1 MSLLTELRRRNVFR
15 VSAAYLVVGWLLTE
29 VLTAILPELGAP
41 EWLSR
46 AVILI
51 FAFGFIPTVIFAWIF
66 ELTPDG
72 IKRDYGDASDEPGSV
87 AIRKRFDHIAIGA
100 AVTLIIVVGLFS
112 ARQTADNGEPIQ
124 LLASTEQNVISNA
137 SVAVLPF
144 VNMSNDA
151 DNEYFS
157 DGLTETLLHM
167 LTQIPDLKVAARTS
181 SFAFKGKN
189 LSIQEIA
196 RSLEVAHVL
205 EGSVQKAGD
214 RVRITAQLIRASD
227 GYHVWSDNYD
237 REVDDIFGI
246 QDEIAQKVGYAL
258 SESLLGA
265 GAVIGKPGGLKT
277 TDPDAYDLYLQAR
290 EERATY
296 SYGGLQ
302 AAEDLLKG
310 ALLIDPGFIE
320 AKTELATSYMHQ
332 LETGLMEQDEAFSQ
346 IIAITNQVLAEDPN
360 NAIAQAAS
368 LFAKAGMRISQGDL
382 DANLEMIPRLEEIV
396 AEAPNEL
403 QARLLLVR
411 AYQASQQDE
420 KSVELLTQALR
431 RDPFNPTIHY
441 ELGTAK
447 VRLRQWD
454 EARAALEKSL
464 EIEPAQPNA
473 YVYLAITSLQSGDG
487 VDYVAQF
494 IKSVNVDP
502 KDHELPG
509 VLAEFLYRLGL
520 VEIADDFRARVLAL
534 APTSEVAYRI
544 EMLRA
549 MAVGDEQASIDSARR
564 AIEDDIAERRF
575 SYGGAVQ
582 HLLRTAVRN
591 GDVDEVSAWI
601 EQQAPG
607 IFDIEAK
614 LVQQKYR
621 TAQGVAFD
629 AWYVSLPRDEML
641 RRLDA
646 LIDYGSSVGFDLEQ
660 NPNTHMAVLAVRG
673 ETEKAIEVAL
683 NEVFTNSVA
692 MNLGWRDDFAQAHY
706 KDIVADP
713 RIQDAL
719 KRWEDEEAAL
729 RGQVQA
735 YFADL
740 HAAN

>member
-1 MSLLTELRRRNVFR
+1 MSLLAELRRRNVFR
-15 VSAAYLVVGWLLTE
+15 VAAAYLVVGWLLTE

-41 EWLSR
+41 QWLSR

-72 IKRDYGDASDEPGSV
+72 IKRDYGDVSDEPGAL
-87 AIRKRFDHIAIGA
+87 AIRRRFDHIAIGT
-100 AVTLIIVVGLFS
+100 AVALIIVVGLFS
-112 ARQTADNGEPIQ
+112 ARQTIDESGQIQ
-124 LLASTEQNVISNA
+124 SLASTSQTVISNA

-144 VNMSNDA
+144 VNMSSDA

-167 LTQIPDLKVAARTS
+167 LAQIPDLKVAARTS
-181 SFAFKGKN
+181 SFAFKGKKI
-189 LSIQEIA
+189 SIQEIA

-227 GYHVWSDNYD
+227 GYHVWSSNYD

-246 QDEIAQKVGYAL
+246 QDEIAEKVGYAL

-265 GAVIGKPGGLKT
+265 GAIGKPGSLKT

-290 EERATY
+290 KERSTY

-310 ALLIDPGFIE
+310 ALLIDPDFIE

-332 LETGLMEQDEAFSQ
+332 LETGLMEQEEAFSQ
-346 IIAITNQVLAEDPN
+346 IVAITDQVLAVDPD
-360 NAIAQAAS
+360 NAIARAAS
-368 LFAKAGMRISQGDL
+368 LFANTGRRISKGDL
-382 DANLEMIPRLEEIV
+382 DANFEMIPQLEAIV
-396 AEAPNEL
+396 AEAPNDL
-403 QARLLLVR
+403 QARILLVR
-411 AYQASQQDE
+411 AYQATQQDG
-420 KSVELLTQALR
+420 KSVAVLKEALR
-431 RDPFNPTIHY
+431 RDPFNPAIHY
-441 ELGTAK
+441 ELGTVN

-454 EARAALEKSL
+454 EARTALEKSL

-494 IKSVNVDP
+494 IKSVRVDP

-509 VLAEFLYRLGL
+509 VLADFLYRLGL

-534 APTSEVAYRI
+534 APTSEVAHRI

-549 MAVGDEQASIDSARR
+549 IAVGDEDASIVSARR
-564 AIEDDIAERRF
+564 AIKDDIAERRF
-575 SYGGAVQ
+575 SYGGAIQ
-582 HLLRTAVRN
+582 HLLRTAIRN
-591 GDVDEVSAWI
+591 GNIEEVSAWL

-607 IFDIEAK
+607 IFDVEAE

-621 TAQGVAFD
+621 TAQAVAFD

-641 RRLDA
+641 HRLDA
-646 LIDYGSSVGFDLEQ
+646 LIDYGASAGIDVEQ
-660 NPNTHMAVLAVRG
+660 NPNTHMAILALRG
-673 ETEKAIEVAL
+673 ETERAIEVAL

-692 MNLGWRDDFAQAHY
+692 VNLGWRENFAQAQY

-713 RIQDAL
+713 RIQAAM
-719 KRWEDEEAAL
+719 KRWENEEAAL
-729 RGQVQA
+729 RGKIQA
-735 YFADL
+735 YFEDL

>member
-1 MSLLTELRRRNVFR
+1 M
-15 VSAAYLVVGWLLTE
+15 
-29 VLTAILPELGAP
+29 I
-41 EWLSR
+41 
-46 AVILI
+46 
-51 FAFGFIPTVIFAWIF
+51 
-66 ELTPDG
+66 
-72 IKRDYGDASDEPGSV
+72 
-87 AIRKRFDHIAIGA
+87 
-100 AVTLIIVVGLFS
+100 IIVGLIS
-112 ARQTADNGEPIQ
+112 ARHTTDGNEQIQ
-124 LLASTEQNVISNA
+124 SLASTAQTVISNA

-144 VNMSNDA
+144 VNISSDA

-167 LTQIPDLKVAARTS
+167 LAQIPDLRVAARTS
-181 SFAFKGKN
+181 SFAFKGKKI
-189 LSIQEIA
+189 SIQEIA

-227 GYHVWSDNYD
+227 GYHVWSSNYD

-246 QDEIAQKVGYAL
+246 QDEIAEKVGYAL

-265 GAVIGKPGGLKT
+265 VGKPASLKT

-290 EERATY
+290 KERVTY

-310 ALLIDPGFIE
+310 ALLIDPDFIE

-332 LETGLMEQDEAFSQ
+332 LETGLMEQEEAFSK
-346 IIAITNQVLAEDPN
+346 IIAITDQVLAEDPD
-360 NAIAQAAS
+360 NAIARAAS
-368 LFAKAGMRISQGDL
+368 IFAKAGMRISQGDL
-382 DANLEMIPRLEEIV
+382 DANLAMIPQLEAIV

-411 AYQASQQDE
+411 AYQLSQQDD
-420 KSVELLTQALR
+420 KSVELLKEALR

-441 ELGTAK
+441 ELGTVN

-454 EARAALEKSL
+454 EARATLEKSL

-473 YVYLAITSLQSGDG
+473 YVYLAIISLQAGDG

-494 IKSVNVDP
+494 IKSVQVDP
-502 KDHELPG
+502 RDHELPG
-509 VLAEFLYRLGL
+509 VLADFLYRLGL

-549 MAVGDEQASIDSARR
+549 MAVGDEDASIASARR
-564 AIEDDIAERRF
+564 AIEDNITERRF
-575 SYGGAVQ
+575 SYGGAIQ
-582 HLLRTAVRN
+582 HLLRTAIRN
-591 GDVDEVSAWI
+591 GNVDEVSTWI

-607 IFDIEAK
+607 IFDIEAE
-614 LVQQKYR
+614 LVEQKYR
-621 TAQGVAFD
+621 TAQAVAFD

-641 RRLDA
+641 YRLDA
-646 LIDYGSSVGFDLEQ
+646 LIDYGASAGFDVAQ
-660 NPNTHMAVLAVRG
+660 NPNTHMAILAVRG
-673 ETEKAIEVAL
+673 ETEQAIEVAL

-692 MNLGWRDDFAQAHY
+692 VNLGWRENFAQAQY

-713 RIQDAL
+713 RIQAAM

>member
-1 MSLLTELRRRNVFR
+1 MPLLAELRRRNVFR
-15 VSAAYLVVGWLLTE
+15 VAAAYLVVGWLLTE

-41 EWLSR
+41 AWLSR

-72 IKRDYGDASDEPGSV
+72 IKRDYGDDANEPGAK
-87 AIRKRFDHIAIGA
+87 AIRKRFDQLAIGT
-100 AVTLIIVVGLFS
+100 AVALIIVVGLIS
-112 ARQTADNGEPIQ
+112 ARHTTDGNEQIQ
-124 LLASTEQNVISNA
+124 SLASTAQTVISNA

-144 VNMSNDA
+144 VNISSDA

-167 LTQIPDLKVAARTS
+167 LAQIPDLRVAARTS
-181 SFAFKGKN
+181 SFAFKGKKI
-189 LSIQEIA
+189 SIQEIA

-227 GYHVWSDNYD
+227 GYHVWSSNYD

-246 QDEIAQKVGYAL
+246 QDEIAEKVGYAL

-265 GAVIGKPGGLKT
+265 VGKPASLKT

-290 EERATY
+290 KERVTY

-310 ALLIDPGFIE
+310 ALLIDPDFIE

-332 LETGLMEQDEAFSQ
+332 LETGLMEQEEAFSK
-346 IIAITNQVLAEDPN
+346 IIAITDQVLAEDPD
-360 NAIAQAAS
+360 NAIARAAS
-368 LFAKAGMRISQGDL
+368 IFAKAGMRISQGDL
-382 DANLEMIPRLEEIV
+382 DANLAMIPQLEAIV

-411 AYQASQQDE
+411 AYQLSQQDD
-420 KSVELLTQALR
+420 KSVELLKEALR

-441 ELGTAK
+441 ELGTVN

-454 EARAALEKSL
+454 EARATLEKSL

-473 YVYLAITSLQSGDG
+473 YVYLAIISLQAGDG

-494 IKSVNVDP
+494 IKSVQVDP
-502 KDHELPG
+502 RDHELPG
-509 VLAEFLYRLGL
+509 VLADFLYRLGL

-549 MAVGDEQASIDSARR
+549 MAVGDEDASIASARR
-564 AIEDDIAERRF
+564 AIEDNITERRF
-575 SYGGAVQ
+575 SYGGAIQ
-582 HLLRTAVRN
+582 HLLRTAIRN
-591 GDVDEVSAWI
+591 GNVDEVSTWI

-607 IFDIEAK
+607 IFDIEAE
-614 LVQQKYR
+614 LVEQKYR
-621 TAQGVAFD
+621 TAQAVAFD
-629 AWYVSLPRDEML
+629 AWYVSLPRDDML
-641 RRLDA
+641 YRLDA
-646 LIDYGSSVGFDLEQ
+646 LIDYGASAGFDVAQ
-660 NPNTHMAVLAVRG
+660 NPNTHMAILAVRG
-673 ETEKAIEVAL
+673 ETEQAIEVAL

-692 MNLGWRDDFAQAHY
+692 VNLGWRENFSQAQY

-713 RIQDAL
+713 RIQAAM